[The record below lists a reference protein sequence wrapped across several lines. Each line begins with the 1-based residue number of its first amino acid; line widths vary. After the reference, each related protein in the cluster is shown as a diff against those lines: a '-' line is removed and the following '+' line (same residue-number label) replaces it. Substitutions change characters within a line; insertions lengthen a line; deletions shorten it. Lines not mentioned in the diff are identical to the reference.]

1 VARIP
6 YVEPADAPEEIAAL
20 LDRLPP
26 MNVFRMLAHAEPE
39 FRKFISFSDALLR
52 KSDVDKW
59 LLELAILRVGHLSD
73 APYEI
78 NQHEALARAVGGTD
92 EKIAAIANWP
102 DTDVFTAEEVLVL
115 RYTDD
120 VVRNVR
126 ASDETFEPLRDRLSA
141 QGLVELTMAIGFYM
155 MVSRLLNTF
164 DVDIEDGG
172 DTTLTLER

>member
-1 VARIP
+1 MPRIP
-6 YVEPADAPEEIAAL
+6 YLEPADAPEEIANL
-20 LDRLPP
+20 LGKLPP
-26 MNVFRMLAHAEPE
+26 MNVFRMLAHAGPE

-59 LLELAILRVGHLSD
+59 LLELAILRVGHLSE

-78 NQHEALARAVGGTD
+78 NQHEALARAVGGSD
-92 EKIAAIANWP
+92 EKIAAIGRWP
-102 DTDVFTAEEVLVL
+102 EVNPFTADEELVL
-115 RYTDD
+115 NYTDD
-120 VVRNVR
+120 VVANVR
-126 ASDETFEPLRDRLSA
+126 ASDATFKPLQDRLSP

>member
-1 VARIP
+1 MARIP
-6 YVEPADAPEEIAAL
+6 YVDPADAPEEIASL
-20 LDRLPP
+20 LAKLPP
-26 MNVFRMLAHAEPE
+26 MNVMRMLAHAEPE
-39 FRKFISFSDALLR
+39 FRKFVSFSDALLR

-59 LLELAILRVGHLSD
+59 LLELAILRVGHLSE

-78 NQHEALARAVGGTD
+78 HQHEALARAVGGTD
-92 EKIAAIANWP
+92 DKIAAIADGANN
-102 DTDVFTAEEVLVL
+102 DLFSEDEKLVL

-126 ASDETFEPLRDRLSA
+126 ASDATFKPLEAKLSH

-164 DVDIEDGG
+164 DVEIEDGG